1 LIRRLVVTA
10 AALAALIVSIP
21 IAEAYSGQR
30 FRHSW
35 SHGRY
40 HHHAFKHHAYKHRRY
55 VHRPYTH
62 HHRTPHAGQKR
73 RAMW

>member
-1 LIRRLVVTA
+1 VRKLIA
-10 AALAALIVSIP
+10 IAALVMLAVGVSGEAA
-21 IAEAYSGQR
+21 AYSGQR

-35 SHGRY
+35 SNGRY
-40 HHHAFKHHAYKHRRY
+40 HHHAFRHHAYKHRRY

-62 HHRTPHAGQKR
+62 HHRTPHYGQKR